1 MDNDRVISVTQ
12 NKFYNEEAVEH
23 EERDEAINL
32 FVYETIELP

>member
-12 NKFYNEEAVEH
+12 TSFIMRLLKH
-23 EERDEAINL
+23 EEGDEAIYL